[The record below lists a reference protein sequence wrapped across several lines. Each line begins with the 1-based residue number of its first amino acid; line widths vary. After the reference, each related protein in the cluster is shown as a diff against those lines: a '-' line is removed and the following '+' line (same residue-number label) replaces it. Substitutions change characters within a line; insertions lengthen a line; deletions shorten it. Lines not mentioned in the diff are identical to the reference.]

1 MARDRLQTLAAWA
14 SNVLFLCLTTTACSA
29 WDWIRKGGH
38 WYPISVHT
46 SRLCPALGIYA
57 LSRSR
62 VTKRYPSAMMKC
74 CVIPIVL
81 TMLSITLENPE
92 VEVHYHE
99 IVGDTRPTIQHV
111 FGWLEHTASA
121 AEFDAIL
128 TAASKTQNAT
138 SMSDT
143 ALFPMGCVAQELEH
157 AAPNVINIR
166 CHQHAD
172 FFFNL
177 ILGHAFQLWTTVH
190 SGMTCWCCIAS
201 WLLFQLSSTLV
212 LLVHN
217 APSLNL
223 YRRSIATF
231 QLVSFLLCL
240 SMLLGGVA
248 GEYSKD

>member
-1 MARDRLQTLAAWA
+1 
-14 SNVLFLCLTTTACSA
+14 
-29 WDWIRKGGH
+29 
-38 WYPISVHT
+38 
-46 SRLCPALGIYA
+46 LGIYA

-92 VEVHYHE
+92 VEVHHHE
-99 IVGDTRPTIQHV
+99 ILGDTRRTIQHV
-111 FGWLEHTASA
+111 FGWLEHTVSA

-138 SMSDT
+138 GMSDT

-172 FFFNL
+172 FFFQLDPWACIPTVDNS
-177 ILGHAFQLWTTVH
+177 AFWDDL
-190 SGMTCWCCIAS
+190 
-201 WLLFQLSSTLV
+201 LV
-212 LLVHN
+212 LYCKLVVVSTFKHTR
-217 APSLNL
+217 APCTQCTILE
-223 YRRSIATF
+223 
-231 QLVSFLLCL
+231 LVPS
-240 SMLLGGVA
+240 
-248 GEYSKD
+248 